1 MNRSFG
7 GGLVIALA
15 LLALQ
20 LSLAT
25 GQLNAQEEGEKKAED
40 GKGNAA
46 ESPPSTK
53 ASLIDQSLLLGMPL
67 NGRSYTQLVTLD
79 AGVSDP
85 SSASASR
92 GVTSAN
98 LTFSGSRSSSNSY
111 LLDGTNIMDAQNR
124 VPLSAAGVQL
134 GSDSVFEVQVFSA
147 NYGPEYGRGNG
158 GVLNSISRSGSNE
171 FHGTFFEYLRN
182 NKLEHR
188 NFFGPDPPAFKS
200 NQIGFTRS
208 GPVQEGKAYFMGS
221 YEAMRDRLNQVQ
233 VDFYPDV
240 EARQGIITDASGR
253 TIRTVQVN
261 PRVKP
266 YLDLM
271 HLP

>member
-1 MNRSFG
+1 MDRSFSHR
-7 GGLVIALA
+7 LVIAPA

-20 LSLAT
+20 LCVLV
-25 GQLNAQEEGEKKAED
+25 GQLRAQDAEPSAKD
-40 GKGNAA
+40 GKNSAT
-46 ESPPSTK
+46 ESSSSGKT
-53 ASLIDQSLLLGMPL
+53 SLIDESLLVGMPL

-134 GSDSVFEVQVFSA
+134 GSDSVFQVQVFSA

-158 GVLNSISRSGSNE
+158 GVLNSITRSGSNE
-171 FHGTFFEYLRN
+171 
-182 NKLEHR
+182 
-188 NFFGPDPPAFKS
+188 
-200 NQIGFTRS
+200 
-208 GPVQEGKAYFMGS
+208 
-221 YEAMRDRLNQVQ
+221 
-233 VDFYPDV
+233 
-240 EARQGIITDASGR
+240 
-253 TIRTVQVN
+253 
-261 PRVKP
+261 
-266 YLDLM
+266 
-271 HLP
+271 